1 MTGVWHWVLSVTGI
15 NNETGKWYAFWSG
28 FGANFGEVTL
38 LAGVLAAWH
47 RVNCHTKG
55 CWRIGRQQV
64 AGTTL
69 VVCRKHHPDGKPT
82 HEHILE
88 LHRAHMEAERLRH
101 ELLHSGS
108 AVQSVSAVHSDSAV
122 HSGSTGSPD
131 SRPAGTQPR

>member
-1 MTGVWHWVLSVTGI
+1 MMTGLWHWLLSVTGV
-15 NNETGKWYAFWSG
+15 NDEAGRWYAFWSG

-55 CWRIGRQQV
+55 CPRIGRQLV

-82 HEHILE
+82 PEHILE
-88 LHRAHMEAERLRH
+88 LHRAHVEAERIKR
-101 ELLHSGS
+101 ELLHSS
-108 AVQSVSAVHSDSAV
+108 SPVDSDSPV
-122 HSGSTGSPD
+122 HSGNSVSSESPARSD
-131 SRPAGTQPR
+131 